1 MGGGE
6 RVEQRGPVLHTFR
19 ARGMR
24 VYAPKAEGR
33 RAERERERE
42 RDRFRDRPEELWY
55 EVVGHDGA
63 VGIVCL
69 YNVCAAAAEL
79 QTSR

>member
-42 RDRFRDRPEELWY
+42 SGT
-55 EVVGHDGA
+55 VS
-63 VGIVCL
+63 GIGPKNYGTKWWGMTVP
-69 YNVCAAAAEL
+69 
-79 QTSR
+79 

>member
-1 MGGGE
+1 MCVCAQIRTMKE
-6 RVEQRGPVLHTFR
+6 SSCVQRR
-19 ARGMR
+19 NESRR
-24 VYAPKAEGR
+24 EGR
-33 RAERERERE
+33 EESVGLSWRSSG
-42 RDRFRDRPEELWY
+42 RFKDRPEELWY